1 MYQRIYHAN
10 NHGSGKFFRRKILT
24 LSLPEI
30 LRESDRLD
38 KEGKDL
44 KKECMKLCWYMRGLS
59 FAEVMHMSWDEREI
73 IAEIV
78 KENLETTRKT
88 GLPFF

>member
-1 MYQRIYHAN
+1 
-10 NHGSGKFFRRKILT
+10 
-24 LSLPEI
+24 LPEI

>member
-1 MYQRIYHAN
+1 M
-10 NHGSGKFFRRKILT
+10 
-24 LSLPEI
+24 PEI

-59 FAEVMHMSWDEREI
+59 FTEIMHMSWDEREI

>member
-1 MYQRIYHAN
+1 M
-10 NHGSGKFFRRKILT
+10 
-24 LSLPEI
+24 PEI

>member
-1 MYQRIYHAN
+1 M
-10 NHGSGKFFRRKILT
+10 
-24 LSLPEI
+24 PEI
-30 LRESDRLD
+30 LRESNRLD